1 MNSEAGDRPGQSKA
15 RVRMGGLIAGLA
27 ALFLTVWMAPPGG
40 MAPAAW
46 HCAGLAGLMALWWAS
61 EAIPIAV
68 TSLLPVVLV
77 PALGLGSLAKATA
90 PYADPVIFLFLGG
103 FLLGLAMQLWNLHR
117 RIALLALWLI
127 GPRPR
132 QQIGGFMLVTGFL
145 SMWVSNTA
153 TSMMMLPIGLSVIG
167 SLDVADRVER
177 DRFRTALLLA
187 IAYSASIG
195 GIATLIG
202 TPPNAMLAAYLS
214 GTQGIHIGFAQWM
227 LVGLPVTVVMMA
239 LAWWWLTRRGFR
251 FEDRSGGRGAIRAML
266 TSMGPLNAGEK
277 RLMAVFFITAC
288 SWILRPWLQNFVPWL
303 SDTAIAMVA
312 AISLFVIPAAGS
324 EKRLLI
330 WSVSRDVPWG
340 VLLLFGGGLSL
351 AEAIQSSG
359 LGLWIAGELGF
370 LKYLPLVLVIA
381 GVVGVI
387 IFLTEI
393 TSNTAT
399 AATFLPLVG
408 ALAESMGTSPLFLVV
423 PAAIAA
429 SCAFMMPV
437 ATPPNAIV
445 FSAGDIAVH
454 QMMRAGLVLN
464 LFGILVVTALSYGAI
479 VLWFQ
484 GGWR

>member
-1 MNSEAGDRPGQSKA
+1 MVSQASDRTGREKGLL
-15 RVRMGGLIAGLA
+15 RGVGLIAGLA
-27 ALFLTVWMAPPGG
+27 ALLLTLWSAPPGN
-40 MAPAAW
+40 MSLTAW
-46 HCAGLAGLMALWWAS
+46 HCAGLAALMALWWAS
-61 EAIPIAV
+61 ETIPIAV
-68 TSLLPVVLV
+68 TSLVPVVLV

-90 PYADPVIFLFLGG
+90 PYADPIIFLFLGG
-103 FLLGLAMQLWNLHR
+103 FLLGLALQRWNLHR
-117 RIALLALWLI
+117 RIALLALWVI

-153 TSMMMLPIGLSVIG
+153 TTMMMLPIGLSVIG
-167 SLDVADRVER
+167 TLDTAEAVER
-177 DRFRTALLLA
+177 DRFHTALLLA

-214 GTQGIHIGFAQWM
+214 GTQGIRIGFAQWM
-227 LVGLPVTVVMMA
+227 LVGLPVAAVMMT
-239 LAWWWLTRRGFR
+239 LAWWWLTRRGFGL
-251 FEDRSGGRGAIRAML
+251 ENRSGGRAAIRAL
-266 TSMGPLNAGEK
+266 LASMGPLNAGEK
-277 RLMAVFFITAC
+277 RLMAVFLVTAC
-288 SWILRPWLQNFVPWL
+288 SWILRPWLQNFAPWL
-303 SDTAIAMVA
+303 SDPAIAMVA
-312 AISLFVIPAAGS
+312 AISLFVIPAAGLG
-324 EKRLLI
+324 KPLLI
-330 WSVSRDVPWG
+330 WSISRDIPWG

-370 LKYLPLVLVIA
+370 LRFLPLVLVIA

-408 ALAESMGTSPLFLVV
+408 AMAESMGASPLLLVV

-445 FSAGDIAVH
+445 FSTGDIAVH

-464 LFGILVVTALSYGAI
+464 LVGILVVTGLGYGAI
-479 VLWFQ
+479 LLWFH
-484 GGWR
+484 GA